1 MFDLSARL
9 HTIAASVAI
18 AAGAALFA
26 VTPSVAQT
34 AGAAPSATLPTLA
47 PMLERITPAVV
58 NIAVLSRSPS
68 ENNPLFSDPY
78 FRRYFNLPEQQQRA
92 RMSAGSGVVVDASK
106 GYVLTNYHVVDGGTD
121 ISVTLKDG
129 RQLAAKLVGS
139 DKGTD
144 LALLQVDARNLT
156 AIEIGDSDA
165 LKVGDYVVAIGNPFG
180 LGQTVTSGIVSALG
194 RSGLNI
200 EGYEDFIQTDASIN
214 PGNSGGALVTLDGKL
229 VGINTAILSPA
240 GANVGIGF
248 AVPTTMVVSVM
259 KQLIAH
265 GEVQRGR
272 LGVGIQDIT
281 PDLADALG
289 LGDLRGA
296 LVANVEPGSAAD
308 RAGLKTG
315 DVVTAVDGNAVRGA
329 TDLRNRIGLTPVGSE
344 IRLTVKRGSEQREI
358 EVTTTSESRT
368 SSGLS
373 GTLLDGAIL
382 RDASAPE
389 VGAAGASGVVIE
401 SVAADSR
408 ADRAGLRA
416 GDVIVAVNRTPVSS
430 VTELRRTIS
439 KAAVAALELLRDGA
453 RFLLVIR

>member
-92 RMSAGSGVVVDASK
+92 RMSAGSGVIVDASK